1 MVMTLVKW
9 RNEYGVGAES
19 IDDEHKALIDRINRL
34 DDQLIAEDGPLSA
47 STFFEQL
54 TETITAHFGREERF
68 MRERG
73 YDQLPEFKEDYER
86 FLDEIYS
93 LIDEFDRNEKASR
106 EDLTARLDGWFSDHF
121 ETHDVR
127 LAEEFDWRS
136 F

>member
-1 MVMTLVKW
+1 MVMTLVQW
-9 RNEYGVGAES
+9 RNEYSVGAES

-34 DDQLIAEDGPLSA
+34 DDQLMAEDGQA

-68 MRERG
+68 MRQRG
-73 YDQLPEFKEDYER
+73 YDQLPQHKEDYER
-86 FLDEIYS
+86 FLDEIYN

-106 EDLTARLDGWFSDHF
+106 EDLGARLDGWFTDHF

-127 LAEEFDWRS
+127 LAEEFDPRPS
-136 F
+136 